1 MLGFDFSDF
10 VRYRLCELIF
20 VFLFLCISVVFVL
33 VAWILGF
40 VFLDLYN
47 VFDLC
52 DLSCL
57 LIFVHCVVL
66 FMVVCYFWIVGRFRF
81 DVGCFMFGFVFCC
94 FGFWGV
100 YLWTS
105 FFDF

>member
-10 VRYRLCELIF
+10 VRYRICELIF

-47 VFDLC
+47 VL
-52 DLSCL
+52 
-57 LIFVHCVVL
+57 
-66 FMVVCYFWIVGRFRF
+66 
-81 DVGCFMFGFVFCC
+81 
-94 FGFWGV
+94 
-100 YLWTS
+100 
-105 FFDF
+105 